1 MNVEYFARTYHL
13 DDQIRGFAERKLAKL
28 EKFVS
33 EPVEVKVT
41 LELEKHRHI
50 AELHLAHRFGVLQAT
65 VETGDMYD
73 SINLA
78 VDKMEKQARRASK
91 KYKDKRR
98 RADRQN
104 GQAWPLEVIAGE
116 SVESGEPR
124 ILRSSRLSIK
134 PMSIEEAALRLQT
147 SKNEFVVFRDSG
159 TDRVS
164 VLYRR
169 KDRNY
174 GLISPEF

>member
-13 DDQIRGFAERKLAKL
+13 DDQIRDFAERKLAKL
-28 EKFVS
+28 DKFVS

-91 KYKDKRR
+91 KFKDKRR
-98 RADRQN
+98 RADRLN
-104 GQAWPLEVIAGE
+104 GQAWPVEVIAGE

-124 ILRSSRLSIK
+124 ILKSSRLSIK
-134 PMSIEEAALRLQT
+134 PMSIEEAALRLRT

-174 GLISPEF
+174 GLISPEY

>member
-1 MNVEYFARTYHL
+1 MNIEYVARTYHL
-13 DDQIRGFAERKLAKL
+13 DDQIRSYAERKLEKL

-33 EPVEVKVT
+33 EPVEIRVT

-50 AELHLAHRFGVLQAT
+50 AELHVAHRFGVLQAT
-65 VETGDMYD
+65 VETASMYD

-91 KYKDKRR
+91 KFKAKRR

-104 GQAWPLEVIAGE
+104 GQAWPVEVIAGD

-124 ILRSSRLSIK
+124 ILRSSRLAIK
-134 PMSIEEAALRLQT
+134 PMSIEEAALRLRT

-169 KDRNY
+169 KDENF
-174 GLISPEF
+174 GLISPES